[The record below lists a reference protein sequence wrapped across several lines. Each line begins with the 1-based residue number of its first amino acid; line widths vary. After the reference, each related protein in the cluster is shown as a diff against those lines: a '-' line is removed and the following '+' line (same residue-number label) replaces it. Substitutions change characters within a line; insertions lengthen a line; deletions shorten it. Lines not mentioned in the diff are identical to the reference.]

1 MKQTLKRIGFGFV
14 LGMAV
19 GNLIAA
25 LTGHPDIVS
34 PALLAKAGSL
44 PAALL
49 YQTMLS
55 GLIGAAGFGGMGF
68 YEVERWP
75 LLLAVAAHFGLILA
89 VFLPVARFLGWC
101 GTAAELLAVAAC
113 MGAAHLAIFLV
124 MCAYYR
130 KQVREL
136 NELQKRYRGK
146 KRK

>member
-1 MKQTLKRIGFGFV
+1 MKEIRYSFEYDSELEHIDVQVRASERDAQV
-14 LGMAV
+14 E
-19 GNLIAA
+19 
-25 LTGHPDIVS
+25 
-34 PALLAKAGSL
+34 
-44 PAALL
+44 ALL

-101 GTAAELLAVAAC
+101 GTVAELLAVAAC
-113 MGAAHLAIFLV
+113 MGAAHLAIFIV

-146 KRK
+146 KRR